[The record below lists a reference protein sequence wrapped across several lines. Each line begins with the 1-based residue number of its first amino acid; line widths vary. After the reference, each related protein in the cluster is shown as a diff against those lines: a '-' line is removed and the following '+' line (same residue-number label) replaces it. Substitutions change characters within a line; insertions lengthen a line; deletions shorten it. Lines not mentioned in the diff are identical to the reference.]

1 MVKTS
6 DEVMGTG
13 GCIAYA
19 LAKLDVL
26 GSDQETVSAKLNAQ
40 IDTVQRLE
48 NIERDIA
55 GKEDDFWHPE
65 CIRKALEAECG
76 RGNYIFR
83 KLHPREFVRF
93 INDHHGQS
101 MPLLVDGI
109 LNASWVCSDTMER
122 SRHDDTP
129 GQGRFDHLWRHA
141 VSVRSKRGRRRVYCK
156 ALGEDGANVR
166 TLWLDD
172 ADDMHIQ
179 MGYMQ
184 KLLKVYVVAMYNP
197 NRTPVHQ

>member
-6 DEVMGTG
+6 DQVMGTG
-13 GCIAYA
+13 GCVAYA
-19 LAKLDVL
+19 LAKLDIL

-40 IDTVQRLE
+40 IDTVQHMLT
-48 NIERDIA
+48 IERA
-55 GKEDDFWHPE
+55 RVGKEDDYWHPE

-83 KLHPREFVRF
+83 KLRPRDFVRY
-93 INDHHGQS
+93 INDYHGHS

-109 LNASWVCSDTMER
+109 LNASWMCSDNMER
-122 SRHDDTP
+122 TWHDVTP
-129 GQGRFDHLWRHA
+129 GRGRFDHDWHHA

-172 ADDMHIQ
+172 VENMHIK

-184 KLLKVYVVAMYNP
+184 KLLKVYVVAMHNP
-197 NRTPVHQ
+197 HRIPVHQ